1 MQKGKN
7 STRTRRVETYTAAD
21 HANIQEVKKFV
32 QDHLFPSIKMWPK
45 NWEKWHNNSKSICRR
60 IMAKVGVPHSMTE
73 EGYWTL
79 TIASEM
85 NDKLCALRAN
95 VKEAMRKQCEGNAF
109 ILLCS
114 YDTKSFVLTEFIIT
128 LYYLINR

>member
-1 MQKGKN
+1 MEQDGSPYIGPN
-7 STRTRRVETYTAAD
+7 YTSSAETYTAAD
-21 HANIQEVKKFV
+21 HTNIQEAKFFV

-79 TIASEM
+79 M
-85 NDKLCALRAN
+85 HKR
-95 VKEAMRKQCEGNAF
+95 
-109 ILLCS
+109 
-114 YDTKSFVLTEFIIT
+114 
-128 LYYLINR
+128 